1 VIGEKSEQRSES
13 LRIETERTSGMGGW
27 EVGMGATE
35 GTRGLIRDFRVFF
48 LKRSPAVGSDSLL
61 VMNGWI

>member
-1 VIGEKSEQRSES
+1 VRT
-13 LRIETERTSGMGGW
+13 ETERTSGTGGC

-48 LKRSPAVGSDSLL
+48 SQTFPQPLDL
-61 VMNGWI
+61 IHF

>member
-1 VIGEKSEQRSES
+1 
-13 LRIETERTSGMGGW
+13 
-27 EVGMGATE
+27 VGMGATE

-48 LKRSPAVGSDSLL
+48 FSNVPPTVGSDSLL